1 MEGLKSELEENKKII
16 DDYKEI
22 KESIEEKLQSYDAQ
36 FENSY
41 VSKVNFLF
49 DEIVLLCCILK

>member
-41 VSKVNFLF
+41 VSKINFLF